1 MNIITFTVS
10 LSEQKFWKKK
20 ITDES
25 HNLISSDE
33 LKSAIKRVLLDYR
46 FKPEEMVIPPYG
58 IVNKPNLYGISRTDD
73 EIMVTLNIIFNE
85 TEEDKDLLIKI
96 VQKANEIGI
105 TVQEL
110 CSRALKYCYYYLTYT
125 SQQCLKTQAAMITSK
140 ENLVNLHVITWHHFR
155 YSKKDSIEDLGEPI
169 ILKTNDSIAF
179 NDFTS
184 ELESKWLK
192 IADALTE
199 KMTSDKHYRNIFHDF
214 YEFNKNRDED
224 EMMSGIEFIIKTDDM
239 SPIDIYRRM
248 SCERNWNVV
257 KVKGKLQFWVV
268 KVFFYENKF
277 YGFLDFSLFSNPIK
291 RISNPQTNRK

>member
-20 ITDES
+20 ITEES
-25 HNLISSDE
+25 HLISDE
-33 LKSAIKRVLLDYR
+33 LKSTIKRVLLDYR
-46 FKPEEMVIPPYG
+46 FKPEEMVIPSYG
-58 IVNKPNLYGISRTDD
+58 FVNKPDLGMSATDD
-73 EIMVTLNIIFNE
+73 GIMVLLNIIFNE

-96 VQKANEIGI
+96 VQRANEIGI
-105 TVQEL
+105 TAPEL

-248 SCERNWNVV
+248 SCERNWEVV
-257 KVKGKLQFWVV
+257 KIKGKLQFWVV
-268 KVFFYENKF
+268 KLFFYENKF

>member
-25 HNLISSDE
+25 HNLISDE

-58 IVNKPNLYGISRTDD
+58 IVNKPDLYSMSATDD
-73 EIMVTLNIIFNE
+73 GIMVSLNIIFNE

-96 VQKANEIGI
+96 VQRANEIGI
-105 TVQEL
+105 MVPEL
-110 CSRALKYCYYYLTYT
+110 CSRALKYYYYYLTYT
-125 SQQCLKTQAAMITSK
+125 SQQCLEKQVTRTSK
-140 ENLVNLHVITWHHFR
+140 EENLVNLHVITWHHFR
-155 YSKKDSIEDLGEPI
+155 YSEKDSIDDLGEPI

-199 KMTSDKHYRNIFHDF
+199 KMINDKHYRNIFHDF
-214 YEFNKNRDED
+214 YDFNKNRDED
-224 EMMSGIEFIIKTDDM
+224 EMMSGIEFIIKTDGM
-239 SPIDIYRRM
+239 PPIDIYRRM
-248 SCERNWNVV
+248 SRERNWDVV

-268 KVFFYENKF
+268 KVFFHKNKF

-291 RISNPQTNRK
+291 RISNPQALDRK